1 MSLFFSCSCSEVAS
15 SFPSCNIT
23 ALTGYHGSGSGD
35 SPGDVG
41 IITGADVIREYG
53 GVYPLY
59 TCFLALLGFSVLYR
73 LLAYL
78 SLRYLHR
85 HSR

>member
-1 MSLFFSCSCSEVAS
+1 MALCCSCNEVAS
-15 SFPSCNIT
+15 SFPSCNSTLI
-23 ALTGYHGSGSGD
+23 GSYGFPGNGTIEGD
-35 SPGDVG
+35 M

-59 TCFLALLGFSVLYR
+59 VCFLAMVGFSLLYR

-85 HSR
+85 H

>member
-1 MSLFFSCSCSEVAS
+1 MVHGIVYGWVESMGMAS
-15 SFPSCNIT
+15 SFPSCNT
-23 ALTGYHGSGSGD
+23 TLSGF
-35 SPGDVG
+35 PGNESV

-59 TCFLALLGFSVLYR
+59 VCFLAMLGFSLLYR

-85 HSR
+85 